1 MSNALRPKNKVLDTE
16 VIRLC
21 RQMERMGYE
30 FYDKWKKSYRY
41 TLVSD
46 FRQDLRE
53 IRVNIIKAYTTDKRL
68 PAGKLYY
75 YGKAKG
81 ALANA
86 ECDMEHMVGNPV
98 NAMSYSQW
106 ADFAEIMDKVSGM
119 VDKLVSTLEKSQPLQ
134 NMQLIPYVFF
144 DQ

>member
-1 MSNALRPKNKVLDTE
+1 
-16 VIRLC
+16 
-21 RQMERMGYE
+21 ME
-30 FYDKWKKSYRY
+30 KSYRY

-81 ALANA
+81 TLANA

-98 NAMSYSQW
+98 NIMSYSQW
-106 ADFAEIMDKVSGM
+106 ADFAEIMDKVPWTM
-119 VDKLVSTLEKSQPLQ
+119 TLDFECKNYSKVNIKKNISQK
-134 NMQLIPYVFF
+134 
-144 DQ
+144 